1 MSDGMINDLDFE
13 KRISELDDRGLLE
26 FTARQVFGVRKTVTS
41 NTSRIISLE
50 SKSKKILAITGGI
63 GSILGAAVV
72 SVINHFASK

>member
-50 SKSKKILAITGGI
+50 SKSKKILAIIGGI
-63 GSILGAAVV
+63 GSIIGAAVV